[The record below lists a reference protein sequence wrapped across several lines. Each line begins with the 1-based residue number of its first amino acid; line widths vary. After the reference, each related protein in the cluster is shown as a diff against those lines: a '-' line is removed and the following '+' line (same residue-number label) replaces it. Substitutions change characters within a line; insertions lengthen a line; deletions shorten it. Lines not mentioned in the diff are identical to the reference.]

1 MSLSTGPYHCCHI
14 AHRLYR
20 VCVCVVCGARVGPI
34 IPKYYYVSKDCVEAE
49 KAYPGS
55 QDRLP
60 SNEDAEKGNIY
71 LWGQSV
77 YLISQLLSQLLCYY
91 YDYCY

>member
-1 MSLSTGPYHCCHI
+1 
-14 AHRLYR
+14 
-20 VCVCVVCGARVGPI
+20 VWCVVSGARVGPIIPKYYYVSKDNTLSLLCNVYVISGARVGPI

-49 KAYPGS
+49 KANPGS

-60 SNEDAEKGNIY
+60 SDEDGDKGNIY

-77 YLISQLLSQLLCYY
+77 YLISQLLG
-91 YDYCY
+91 